1 MTYKKIKNFLLIIII
16 IILLD
21 FLLTYFLFSKFNLYN
36 IFYPNFDHRISND
49 YYHHSFKENVNTTD
63 FWGDFS
69 YNFITNS
76 LGFKDK
82 QNRAVDKKTKL
93 KKRIIINGDSFVEGI
108 GIEYKKTFV
117 GMLDN
122 YLYEKNIEI
131 LNAGVASQSP
141 ILYYKKIF
149 HILEI
154 QNLEFDELILFLD
167 ISDIPDEFFY
177 SEDDY
182 TDGKLK
188 KDLRDRLQ
196 DFMVENS
203 SVYLFFDV
211 FFSQVE
217 LLKNKFFLR
226 YEASKFYKINL
237 FQLTKNQ
244 INIYKAINVERGNW
258 IHDELYWNKYGI
270 SGRDLAEKNLNKLY
284 LLCKKYNIKFTL
296 VLYPWPKQIYYKV
309 NNNRHNKFW
318 EDWAHEKN
326 INFIDLNDEFNK
338 LPSLEVID
346 RYFIKGDIHWNE
358 EGHKYIY
365 DLMKKYYFEI
375 K

>member
-1 MTYKKIKNFLLIIII
+1 MKHKKIKNSLLIIFII
-16 IILLD
+16 FLLD
-21 FLLTYFLFSKFNLYN
+21 FLLTYILFSKFNLYN
-36 IFYPNFDHRISND
+36 IFYPNFDHRISNE

-69 YNFITNS
+69 YNFVTNS

-82 QNRAVDKKTKL
+82 QNRSIDKKTKL

-108 GIEYKKTFV
+108 GIEYKNTFV
-117 GMLDN
+117 GMLDS

-149 HILEI
+149 HLLEI
-154 QNLEFDELILFLD
+154 QNIEFDELILFLD

-182 TDGKLK
+182 SDGKLK
-188 KDLRDRLQ
+188 KDLRDKLQ
-196 DFMVENS
+196 DFMIENS
-203 SVYLFFDV
+203 SIYLFFDV

-217 LLKNKFFLR
+217 LLKNEVVLR
-226 YEASKFYKINL
+226 YAASRFYKINF
-237 FQLTKNQ
+237 FQLTNNQ

-270 SGRDLAEKNLNKLY
+270 LGRELAEKNLNKLY
-284 LLCKKYNIKFTL
+284 LLCKKFNIKFTL
-296 VLYPWPKQIYYKV
+296 VIYPWPKQIYYKGK
-309 NNNRHNKFW
+309 NNRHNKFW
-318 EDWAHEKN
+318 QDWAYERN
-326 INFIDLNDEFNK
+326 IDFIDLNDDFNI
-338 LPSLEVID
+338 LPPLEVID

-358 EGHKYIY
+358 EGHIYIY
-365 DLMKKYYFEI
+365 ELIKKYYFEI

>member
-1 MTYKKIKNFLLIIII
+1 MKHKKIKNSLLIIFII
-16 IILLD
+16 FLLD
-21 FLLTYFLFSKFNLYN
+21 FLLTYILFSKFNLYN
-36 IFYPNFDHRISND
+36 IFYPNFDHRISNE

-69 YNFITNS
+69 YNFVTNS

-82 QNRAVDKKTKL
+82 QNRSIDKKTKL

-108 GIEYKKTFV
+108 GIEYNNTFV
-117 GMLDN
+117 GMLDS

-149 HILEI
+149 HLLEI
-154 QNLEFDELILFLD
+154 QNIEFDELILFLD

-182 TDGKLK
+182 SDGKLK
-188 KDLRDRLQ
+188 KDLRDKLQ
-196 DFMVENS
+196 DFMIENS
-203 SVYLFFDV
+203 SIYLFFDV

-217 LLKNKFFLR
+217 LLKNEVVLR
-226 YEASKFYKINL
+226 YAASRFYKINF
-237 FQLTKNQ
+237 FQLTNNQ

-270 SGRDLAEKNLNKLY
+270 LGRELAEKNLNKLY
-284 LLCKKYNIKFTL
+284 LLCKKFNIKFTL
-296 VLYPWPKQIYYKV
+296 VIYPWPKQIYYKGK
-309 NNNRHNKFW
+309 NNRHNKFW
-318 EDWAHEKN
+318 QDWAYERN
-326 INFIDLNDEFNK
+326 IDFIDLNDDFNI
-338 LPSLEVID
+338 LPPLEVID

-358 EGHKYIY
+358 EGHIYIY
-365 DLMKKYYFEI
+365 ELIKKYYFEI

>member
-154 QNLEFDELILFLD
+154 QNLEFDELILFL
-167 ISDIPDEFFY
+167 
-177 SEDDY
+177 
-182 TDGKLK
+182 T
-188 KDLRDRLQ
+188 
-196 DFMVENS
+196 
-203 SVYLFFDV
+203 
-211 FFSQVE
+211 
-217 LLKNKFFLR
+217 
-226 YEASKFYKINL
+226 
-237 FQLTKNQ
+237 
-244 INIYKAINVERGNW
+244 
-258 IHDELYWNKYGI
+258 H
-270 SGRDLAEKNLNKLY
+270 
-284 LLCKKYNIKFTL
+284 
-296 VLYPWPKQIYYKV
+296 
-309 NNNRHNKFW
+309 
-318 EDWAHEKN
+318 
-326 INFIDLNDEFNK
+326 
-338 LPSLEVID
+338 
-346 RYFIKGDIHWNE
+346 
-358 EGHKYIY
+358 
-365 DLMKKYYFEI
+365 
-375 K
+375 

>member
-131 LNAGVASQSP
+131 LNAGVSSQSP
-141 ILYYKKIF
+141 ILYYKKTTRWGRGWGPPEF
-149 HILEI
+149 KILSR
-154 QNLEFDELILFLD
+154 F
-167 ISDIPDEFFY
+167 
-177 SEDDY
+177 
-182 TDGKLK
+182 
-188 KDLRDRLQ
+188 R
-196 DFMVENS
+196 V
-203 SVYLFFDV
+203 
-211 FFSQVE
+211 
-217 LLKNKFFLR
+217 
-226 YEASKFYKINL
+226 
-237 FQLTKNQ
+237 
-244 INIYKAINVERGNW
+244 
-258 IHDELYWNKYGI
+258 
-270 SGRDLAEKNLNKLY
+270 
-284 LLCKKYNIKFTL
+284 
-296 VLYPWPKQIYYKV
+296 
-309 NNNRHNKFW
+309 
-318 EDWAHEKN
+318 
-326 INFIDLNDEFNK
+326 
-338 LPSLEVID
+338 
-346 RYFIKGDIHWNE
+346 
-358 EGHKYIY
+358 
-365 DLMKKYYFEI
+365 EI
-375 K
+375 KYFNFRAAGANFFRIF